1 MLKLFKVSGQ
11 SMHPK
16 LAEGDFVLASMCFYR
31 LRIDDVV
38 VVSHPLYHTL
48 IKRIQHIDAEK
59 GILLTGENLLSVSS
73 EQMGWINERSI
84 IGKVIYSIKRP

>member
-1 MLKLFKVSGQ
+1 MLKLFKVAGQ

-16 LAEGDFVLASMCFYR
+16 LAEGDFVLASMRFYR

-38 VVSHPLYHTL
+38 VVSHPLYCTL

-59 GILLTGENLLSVSS
+59 GILLTGENRCSVSS
-73 EQMGWINERSI
+73 EQMGWINKSRVL
-84 IGKVIYSIKRP
+84 GKVIYSIKQP